1 MRAGLLFVGF
11 FLVVATRTLA
21 QPPAIILPEQFV
33 DHSAAH
39 LPLAEKLTRLHQ
51 PEVRAAILSESAS
64 ATDDPLF
71 FRPNYDKMYL
81 LGNPPDYEQ
90 PKENALGPQASRLGR
105 KPEELAYDAML
116 SDEGRGMLYVPF
128 LNYAD
133 GNLDA
138 IAAEALQALIAS
150 ACRLYRARREAG
162 EEFAPVPK
170 NSISATDV
178 MVTAS
183 GLLKA
188 TDLAVFELGMWQ
200 NWTGR

>member
-1 MRAGLLFVGF
+1 MSSPKRAAKTASKN
-11 FLVVATRTLA
+11 VAKS
-21 QPPAIILPEQFV
+21 PAKPV
-33 DHSAAH
+33 SKPAVRRASAAR
-39 LPLAEKLTRLHQ
+39 PAKR
-51 PEVRAAILSESAS
+51 PVAVMNGAS
-64 ATDDPLF
+64 TEA
-71 FRPNYDKMYL
+71 K
-81 LGNPPDYEQ
+81 Q
-90 PKENALGPQASRLGR
+90 VA
-105 KPEELAYDAML
+105 AML
-116 SDEGRGMLYVPF
+116 DRIL
-128 LNYAD
+128 AD

-138 IAAEALQALIAS
+138 VSAEALQALIAS

>member
-1 MRAGLLFVGF
+1 MSSPKRAAKTTSKT
-11 FLVVATRTLA
+11 VVKTVAKAAVRRA
-21 QPPAIILPEQFV
+21 
-33 DHSAAH
+33 SAARPA
-39 LPLAEKLTRLHQ
+39 LPAVAVANGVTAEAKR
-51 PEVRAAILSESAS
+51 VAA
-64 ATDDPLF
+64 
-71 FRPNYDKMYL
+71 
-81 LGNPPDYEQ
+81 
-90 PKENALGPQASRLGR
+90 ALERI
-105 KPEELAYDAML
+105 
-116 SDEGRGMLYVPF
+116 VV
-128 LNYAD
+128 D

-138 IAAEALQALIAS
+138 ISAEGLQSLIAS
-150 ACRLYRARREAG
+150 ASRLYRAGREAG

>member
-1 MRAGLLFVGF
+1 MSSPKRAAKTASKN
-11 FLVVATRTLA
+11 VAK
-21 QPPAIILPEQFV
+21 
-33 DHSAAH
+33 SAAK
-39 LPLAEKLTRLHQ
+39 P
-51 PEVRAAILSESAS
+51 AAKAARKPAARHAS
-64 ATDDPLF
+64 AA
-71 FRPNYDKMYL
+71 RPAKRPVAVMN
-81 LGNPPDYEQ
+81 G
-90 PKENALGPQASRLGR
+90 ASAEAKQVAATLDRIL
-105 KPEELAYDAML
+105 
-116 SDEGRGMLYVPF
+116 
-128 LNYAD
+128 AD
-133 GNLDA
+133 GNLDT
-138 IAAEALQALIAS
+138 ISAEALQVLIAS

>member
-1 MRAGLLFVGF
+1 MSSPKRAAKTTSKSAAKSAAKVMAKPAPRRAAAAK
-11 FLVVATRTLA
+11 VVAK
-21 QPPAIILPEQFV
+21 PVSKPAV
-33 DHSAAH
+33 VA
-39 LPLAEKLTRLHQ
+39 
-51 PEVRAAILSESAS
+51 VNGAS
-64 ATDDPLF
+64 A
-71 FRPNYDKMYL
+71 
-81 LGNPPDYEQ
+81 
-90 PKENALGPQASRLGR
+90 
-105 KPEELAYDAML
+105 DAKHVAATL
-116 SDEGRGMLYVPF
+116 DRIL
-128 LNYAD
+128 AD

-138 IAAEALQALIAS
+138 ISAEALQALIAS

>member
-1 MRAGLLFVGF
+1 MSSPKRAAKTASKN
-11 FLVVATRTLA
+11 VAKS
-21 QPPAIILPEQFV
+21 PAKPV
-33 DHSAAH
+33 SKPAGRRASAAR
-39 LPLAEKLTRLHQ
+39 PAKR
-51 PEVRAAILSESAS
+51 PVGVMNGAS
-64 ATDDPLF
+64 TEA
-71 FRPNYDKMYL
+71 K
-81 LGNPPDYEQ
+81 Q
-90 PKENALGPQASRLGR
+90 VA
-105 KPEELAYDAML
+105 AML
-116 SDEGRGMLYVPF
+116 DRIL
-128 LNYAD
+128 AD

-138 IAAEALQALIAS
+138 VSAEALQALIAS

>member
-1 MRAGLLFVGF
+1 MSSPKRAAKTASKN
-11 FLVVATRTLA
+11 VAKS
-21 QPPAIILPEQFV
+21 PAKPV
-33 DHSAAH
+33 SKPAARRASAAR
-39 LPLAEKLTRLHQ
+39 PAKR
-51 PEVRAAILSESAS
+51 PVAIMNGAS
-64 ATDDPLF
+64 AEAKQVAATLDRIL
-71 FRPNYDKMYL
+71 
-81 LGNPPDYEQ
+81 
-90 PKENALGPQASRLGR
+90 
-105 KPEELAYDAML
+105 
-116 SDEGRGMLYVPF
+116 
-128 LNYAD
+128 AD

>member
-1 MRAGLLFVGF
+1 
-11 FLVVATRTLA
+11 
-21 QPPAIILPEQFV
+21 
-33 DHSAAH
+33 
-39 LPLAEKLTRLHQ
+39 
-51 PEVRAAILSESAS
+51 
-64 ATDDPLF
+64 
-71 FRPNYDKMYL
+71 
-81 LGNPPDYEQ
+81 
-90 PKENALGPQASRLGR
+90 
-105 KPEELAYDAML
+105 
-116 SDEGRGMLYVPF
+116 
-128 LNYAD
+128 
-133 GNLDA
+133 
-138 IAAEALQALIAS
+138 IAAESLQALIAS

>member
-1 MRAGLLFVGF
+1 MSSPKRAAKTASKN
-11 FLVVATRTLA
+11 VAKS
-21 QPPAIILPEQFV
+21 PAKPV
-33 DHSAAH
+33 SKPAVRRASAAR
-39 LPLAEKLTRLHQ
+39 PAKR
-51 PEVRAAILSESAS
+51 PVAVVNGAS
-64 ATDDPLF
+64 AEA
-71 FRPNYDKMYL
+71 K
-81 LGNPPDYEQ
+81 Q
-90 PKENALGPQASRLGR
+90 VA
-105 KPEELAYDAML
+105 AML
-116 SDEGRGMLYVPF
+116 DRIL
-128 LNYAD
+128 AD

-138 IAAEALQALIAS
+138 VSAEALQALIAS